1 MTYAFSW
8 ALQRAVFTA
17 LAADPSL
24 RAIAAGRV
32 YDEPP
37 HGADLGAETAPYVLI
52 GEERVEP
59 WSTATDR
66 GAAHAIRVTVVAEP
80 GGFGAAKRAAG
91 AVCDRLLG
99 ALPLERGRVVNAS
112 FLGGRALREGDGRRR
127 IDLRFRIVVEDDP
140 ATP

>member
-8 ALQRAVFTA
+8 ALQRAVFAALSSDPA
-17 LAADPSL
+17 LAE
-24 RAIAAGRV
+24 AAGGRV

-37 HGADLGAETAPYVLI
+37 HGADLGSDAAPYVLI

-66 GAAHAIRVTVVAEP
+66 GAAHAIRVTVVAGP

-99 ALPLERGRVVNAS
+99 ALPFEGGRVVNAS
-112 FLGGRALREGDGRRR
+112 FLGGRALRAGDGRRR
-127 IDLRFRIVVEDDP
+127 IELRFRIVVEDDP